1 MTRKLKKLYT
11 LNKKTVLE
19 FFYNVFVLFVGV
31 HTADLA
37 ALAVQLCGLNNQ
49 TELSAG
55 HWYLVV
61 TSPQF

>member
-19 FFYNVFVLFVGV
+19 FFYNVFVLFVGG
-31 HTADLA
+31 HTAD
-37 ALAVQLCGLNNQ
+37 LAVQLCGLNNQ